1 MSESTAAGDAT
12 PPDIRVRRGNPTDEE
27 LAALIAVVGGAYL
40 AEAAETAVVPP
51 TRSRWEL
58 SARALRRPLD
68 RDRGWGG
75 FSD

>member
-1 MSESTAAGDAT
+1 MSDSTAADDAT

-40 AEAAETAVVPP
+40 AESAETAVAPP
-51 TRSRWEL
+51 ARSRWEL
-58 SARALRRPLD
+58 SARGLRRPLD

-75 FSD
+75 FSA

>member
-40 AEAAETAVVPP
+40 EESAEPAIVAPA
-51 TRSRWEL
+51 RSRWEL
-58 SARALRRPLD
+58 SARGLRRPLD
-68 RDRGWGG
+68 RERRWGG
-75 FSD
+75 FSG